1 MYSSAATVFIIL
13 SFLICL
19 TFINS
24 FSPRML
30 PLKTKRTKSTS
41 SSSSSVLVLQAKNN
55 MTNKKKN
62 SDIDPVKTSSD
73 GGVEP
78 KYLVALGVLILGTL
92 LNKQYMHGGIF

>member
-1 MYSSAATVFIIL
+1 M
-13 SFLICL
+13 
-19 TFINS
+19 N
-24 FSPRML
+24 
-30 PLKTKRTKSTS
+30 
-41 SSSSSVLVLQAKNN
+41 
-55 MTNKKKN
+55 NKKKN

>member
-1 MYSSAATVFIIL
+1 MYSSAAAVFIIL
-13 SFLICL
+13 SFLIRL
-19 TFINS
+19 TFIKP

-30 PLKTKRTKSTS
+30 PLKTIRLTST